1 MNSLP
6 SLIMTSSCIS
16 IICLG
21 CATTVCSTI
30 SFFLCGIGTA
40 NVSFVWAFVEDNEK
54 SKKQHKDKKEYN
66 SNRKNAYVK
75 QLVLLV

>member
-1 MNSLP
+1 
-6 SLIMTSSCIS
+6 MTSSCIS

-54 SKKQHKDKKEYN
+54 SKKQHKDKK
-66 SNRKNAYVK
+66 RI
-75 QLVLLV
+75 